1 VVAGRSHAVVGS
13 AVLALVA
20 SGTATVETALLGTP
34 MVVVY
39 RLSPLTY
46 FLGRPFVSVP
56 HYAMPNLVADR
67 GIVPELIQREFTP
80 ERVAACG
87 LRLLE
92 DEAKAEAMRRDLA
105 EVRLKLGAPGASRRA
120 AQAVFEILRRGKNA

>member
-1 VVAGRSHAVVGS
+1 
-13 AVLALVA
+13 
-20 SGTATVETALLGTP
+20 

-67 GIVPELIQREFTP
+67 RIVPELIQREFTP
-80 ERVAACG
+80 EGVAAEG
-87 LRLLE
+87 LSLLE
-92 DEAKAEAMRRDLA
+92 DTARAEAMRRDLA

-120 AQAVFEILRRGKNA
+120 AEAVAEILE